1 MALNLKIRWLS
12 VSFLFSLEFMGRCRG
27 WGTDTEPRP
36 SHMTLNLHVAL
47 QNRKARV
54 EKYNLELERCLRG

>member
-1 MALNLKIRWLS
+1 MMALNLKTRWLS
-12 VSFLFSLEFMGRCRG
+12 VSFLFSLGFMGRGR
-27 WGTDTEPRP
+27 GTDTELRP
-36 SHMTLNLHVAL
+36 SHVTLYLHVAL